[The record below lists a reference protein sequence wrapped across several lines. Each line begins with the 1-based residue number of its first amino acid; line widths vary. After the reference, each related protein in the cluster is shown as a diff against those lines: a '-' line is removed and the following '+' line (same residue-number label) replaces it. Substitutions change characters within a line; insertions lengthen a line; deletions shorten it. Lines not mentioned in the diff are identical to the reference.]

1 MEFAFPVVWCCMS
14 YASKGKRVGGEL
26 ERTIGTPYCFGSEE
40 IDSFVFNMVY
50 LRYGTQGALSIVRLR
65 CYS

>member
-1 MEFAFPVVWCCMS
+1 MS

-50 LRYGTQGALSIVRLR
+50 LRYGTQGALNIVRLR